1 MSQEV
6 PKKSVPIR
14 KEHIA
19 NVEGKTMPTSSKPKP
34 PPSEE

>member
-1 MSQEV
+1 MPQEQSR
-6 PKKSVPIR
+6 KSAPIR

-19 NVEGKTMPTSSKPKP
+19 NVEGKVMPTASKPKP